1 MPSKMLRP
9 NVGLYV
15 ATADAF
21 ADWRTPTIAEL
32 TSATKVFNISAA
44 VTDDYTLNQTESQ
57 SDNSLSMIDNADVTT
72 PTYFNY
78 EASLDGFRDSNL
90 SATSVYNKF
99 RDLFNQPD
107 VEYFLI
113 KRVGKAHDATVV
125 AGDLISIFGVRTDFP
140 VDIYGDGEMIRFG
153 ARFLTTGK
161 VKTNYTVPA
170 GTAGALGSTAA
181 TVGTKST
188 SNGKIK
194 VSWTPV
200 ANVANESTFLAGTA
214 LTLLADTT
222 KSYDLTEA
230 IAWDSFE
237 VGNQDS
243 NKIEDRSILDE
254 GQVQTRGFAQISAGL
269 NFFRSP
275 KNTSTATVITGAAA
289 STTIVV
295 AGDMTSKIEVG
306 MSVKVT
312 DSTGAT
318 TKVKDLTVVSAV
330 FNTPNTTITLS
341 AANATLLAPTD
352 IATFF
357 NAQTLAWDTFYLSTG
372 STRPTGYL
380 TVRVN
385 KAASSVYAASD
396 VVSIYKFTADAV
408 MENTEGEDAIKFM
421 VNFAPQG
428 RLGKNVVLA

>member
-9 NVGLYV
+9 NVGIYV
-15 ATADAF
+15 ASSDAF
-21 ADWRTPTIAEL
+21 ADWKNPTFAEL
-32 TSATKVFNISAA
+32 TSSTKVFNISAA
-44 VTDDYTLNQTESQ
+44 VTDDYTLNQTDSQ
-57 SDNSLSMIDNADVTT
+57 SDNSLSLVDNADVTT

-78 EASLDGFRDSNL
+78 EASLDGFRDQSL
-90 SATSVYNKF
+90 TATSVYNKF
-99 RDLFNQPD
+99 RDLFNTVD
-107 VEYFLI
+107 TEYYLI
-113 KRVGKAHDATVV
+113 KRVGKLHSDTLVG
-125 AGDLISIFGVRTDFP
+125 GDLISIFGVKTDYP
-140 VDIYGDGEMIRFG
+140 VDIFGDGEMIRFG

-161 VKTNYTVPA
+161 VKLNYTVPT
-170 GTAGALGSTAA
+170 GTATAFGTTAA
-181 TVGTKST
+181 TTGTKTT

-200 ANVANESTFLAGTA
+200 ANVTTESTFLTGTA
-214 LTLLADTT
+214 LTILADTT

-237 VGNQDS
+237 LGNQDS

-254 GQVQTRGFAQISAGL
+254 GQVQTRGFAQMSGML

-275 KNTSTATVITGAAA
+275 KSTSTATVVSGAAAA
-289 STTIVV
+289 STFVV
-295 AGDMTSKIEVG
+295 STDITSKVEVG
-306 MSVKVT
+306 MSVKVMSA
-312 DSTGAT
+312 DGLT
-318 TKVKDLTVVSAV
+318 TRFKDLTVTAVSYSS
-330 FNTPNTTITLS
+330 PNTTVTLS
-341 AANATLLAPTD
+341 GANATLLVAGD

-385 KAASSVYAASD
+385 KTATSVYAASD

-408 MENTEGEDAIKFM
+408 KENTEGEDSIKFM

-428 RLGKNVVLA
+428 KLGKNVVLA